1 MDPYE
6 HHDKKILSPLDK
18 KLVEEVGATTEMVD
32 EDAVESDEGTLVD
45 HLTDLRKQ
53 IIKSV
58 AVFLFFFIVVL
69 STINLWFPLVT
80 RGNELIVL
88 GPLEVVKFYMSI
100 SSALSLGFSLPFI
113 FHFIGQFVKP
123 GLNHTESRFIV
134 IYSPL
139 MLVLFVVG
147 ISFGYFVV
155 NPLSYQFLINIGE
168 VNFEVMVSA
177 SEYIHFLL
185 MTTVPLGLLFEL
197 PIIAMFL
204 SAIGVLTSV
213 NMRKVRKW
221 SYVIL
226 AIISTTMT
234 PPDFI
239 SDFMVL
245 IPMILLYEISILLVA
260 KLERKQITTKEL
272 SISQD

>member
-6 HHDKKILSPLDK
+6 HHNKKIISPLDK
-18 KLVEEVGATTEMVD
+18 KVVEVEEV
-32 EDAVESDEGTLVD
+32 VENVTASDESPLVE

-58 AVFLFFFIVVL
+58 AVFLFFFLVVL
-69 STINLWFPLVT
+69 STINFWFPYIT

-100 SSALSLGFSLPFI
+100 SSALSLGISLPFI
-113 FHFIGQFVKP
+113 FHFIWLFVKP
-123 GLNHTESRFIV
+123 GLNHVESRFIGL
-134 IYSPL
+134 YSPL
-139 MLVLFVVG
+139 MLVLFLVG

-168 VNFEVMVSA
+168 VNFNVMVSA

-185 MTTVPLGLLFEL
+185 MTTVPLGILFEL

-204 SAIGVLTSV
+204 SAIGLLTSDK
-213 NMRKVRKW
+213 MKKVRKW
-221 SYVIL
+221 SYVVL
-226 AIISTTMT
+226 AIVSTLMT

-239 SDFMVL
+239 SDFLVL
-245 IPMILLYEISILLVA
+245 IPMILLYEISILVVK
-260 KLERKQITTKEL
+260 KLERKQL
-272 SISQD
+272 SNESQSIPSE

>member
-1 MDPYE
+1 
-6 HHDKKILSPLDK
+6 
-18 KLVEEVGATTEMVD
+18 
-32 EDAVESDEGTLVD
+32 
-45 HLTDLRKQ
+45 
-53 IIKSV
+53 
-58 AVFLFFFIVVL
+58 
-69 STINLWFPLVT
+69 
-80 RGNELIVL
+80 
-88 GPLEVVKFYMSI
+88 
-100 SSALSLGFSLPFI
+100 
-113 FHFIGQFVKP
+113 FVKP
-123 GLNHTESRFIV
+123 GLNYTESRFIGL
-134 IYSPL
+134 YSPL
-139 MLVLFVVG
+139 MLVLFIVG
-147 ISFGYFVV
+147 ISFGFFVV

-177 SEYIHFLL
+177 NEYIHFLL

-204 SAIGVLTSV
+204 SAIGVLTSE
-213 NMRKVRKW
+213 NMKKVRKW

-245 IPMILLYEISILLVA
+245 IPMILLYEISIIIVM
-260 KLERKQITTKEL
+260 KLERKQITKKEL

>member
-6 HHDKKILSPLDK
+6 HHNKKIISPLDK
-18 KLVEEVGATTEMVD
+18 KLEEEVGATTEMVD
-32 EDAVESDEGTLVD
+32 EDALENDEGTLVD

-69 STINLWFPLVT
+69 STINFWFPFVT

-113 FHFIGQFVKP
+113 FHFIWQFVKP
-123 GLNHTESRFIV
+123 GLNYTESRFIGL
-134 IYSPL
+134 YSPL
-139 MLVLFVVG
+139 MLVLFIVG
-147 ISFGYFVV
+147 ISFGFFVV

-177 SEYIHFLL
+177 SEYVHFLL

-204 SAIGVLTSV
+204 SAIGVLTSE
-213 NMRKVRKW
+213 NMKKVRKW

-226 AIISTTMT
+226 AIVSTTMT

-245 IPMILLYEISILLVA
+245 IPMILLYEISIIIVM
-260 KLERKQITTKEL
+260 KLERNQISKKEL

>member
-6 HHDKKILSPLDK
+6 HHNKKIISPLDK
-18 KLVEEVGATTEMVD
+18 KKVVEVEEVIANVAAAD
-32 EDAVESDEGTLVD
+32 ESPLVE

-58 AVFLFFFIVVL
+58 AVFLFFFLVVL
-69 STINLWFPLVT
+69 STINLWFPYVT

-100 SSALSLGFSLPFI
+100 SSALSLGISLPFI
-113 FHFIGQFVKP
+113 FHFIWQFVKP
-123 GLNHTESRFIV
+123 GLNHVESRFIGL
-134 IYSPL
+134 YSPL
-139 MLVLFVVG
+139 MLVLFIVG

-155 NPLSYQFLINIGE
+155 NPLSYQFLISIGE
-168 VNFEVMVSA
+168 VNFKVMVSA

-185 MTTVPLGLLFEL
+185 MTTVPFGILFEL

-204 SAIGVLTSV
+204 SAIGILTSDK
-213 NMRKVRKW
+213 MKKVRKW
-221 SYVIL
+221 SYVVL
-226 AIISTTMT
+226 AIVSTLMT

-239 SDFMVL
+239 SDFLVL
-245 IPMILLYEISILLVA
+245 IPMILLYEISIVVVK
-260 KLERKQITTKEL
+260 KLERKQISNEKLAIPLE
-272 SISQD
+272 